1 MKYSIVIPVYN
12 SEKSL
17 EELSKR
23 LNYVFE
29 AIIHEDY
36 ELILVD
42 DFSKDR
48 SFEVIT
54 RLMENDSRITGVQLA
69 KNCGQHS
76 ALLCGFSIA
85 QGDFIITMD
94 DDLQH
99 PPEEIPKLIEKM
111 QSSDD
116 LDVVIGSYE
125 SKKHSLIRN
134 IGTGLSAYVSY
145 KAYGKP
151 KELDLTSFRLMRK
164 NVVSDILS
172 MNIDTPRIGNMLLQ
186 VNGRIGNVT
195 VTHDKRKYG
204 KSGYTFSRLVKD
216 LISNLF
222 TNNSSFPLIV
232 VRDIGMASSALSV
245 LLAMYFI
252 IKYFVSGISV
262 GGWTSTVLIILFIG
276 GMILF
281 AIGIIGDYL
290 LRILNESKK
299 IPNYFIRQ
307 IVKKDKPEEN
317 E

>member
-23 LNYVFE
+23 LDYVFE

-42 DFSKDR
+42 DFSKDS

-151 KELDLTSFRLMRK
+151 KDLDLTSFRLMRK

-222 TNNSSFPLIV
+222 TNSSFPLIV

>member
-42 DFSKDR
+42 DFSKDS

-222 TNNSSFPLIV
+222 TNSSFPLIV

>member
-42 DFSKDR
+42 DFSKDS

-85 QGDFIITMD
+85 QGDFIVTMD

-222 TNNSSFPLIV
+222 TNSSFPLIV

>member
-222 TNNSSFPLIV
+222 TNSSFPLIV